1 MENERLPID
10 LSTHSSLG
18 SLLNYWAT
26 LEGRSISELT
36 FSLLE
41 QAINEAKDKNRIP
54 SIVLKLVEDE
64 MKLREK
70 YLLRS
75 FRSKIKSIEDKLKE
89 QYSEAYLSSK
99 DSNNKIDVSIMSN
112 DFINENN
119 NERKYLRSS
128 MINPSLEKRS
138 NKEDLK
144 PKRLTDQEYF
154 EQKKA
159 YDKELAKDFLKG
171 QKSKNK
177 NEQ

>member
-1 MENERLPID
+1 
-10 LSTHSSLG
+10 
-18 SLLNYWAT
+18 
-26 LEGRSISELT
+26 
-36 FSLLE
+36 
-41 QAINEAKDKNRIP
+41 
-54 SIVLKLVEDE
+54 
-64 MKLREK
+64 
-70 YLLRS
+70 
-75 FRSKIKSIEDKLKE
+75 
-89 QYSEAYLSSK
+89 
-99 DSNNKIDVSIMSN
+99 
-112 DFINENN
+112 
-119 NERKYLRSS
+119 